1 MLEDR
6 RPPISFARL
15 GGLNGLKISRA
26 AFAVMLKYSDVLD
39 DFVALKDE
47 ITVQAELESDP
58 STKQKN
64 LMAHIKTVPHADV
77 TLRRWES
84 ASRMRQ
90 WINEKKQTLA
100 NEQENSVKKEIRAKK
115 LKEAL
120 EAKKQQEIA
129 KLKSFEEQLK
139 KLEKWLKDNEN
150 KVDPLM
156 ESIKPILDGLSSDN
170 ITEFTHRCVSDEN
183 RQVIEKG
190 LEVLCSLFCQK
201 EPEDLLKNPKDLV
214 KKLKEL

>member
-77 TLRRWES
+77 ILRRWES

-120 EAKKQQEIA
+120 EAKKQQIIA

-139 KLEKWLKDNEN
+139 KLEKWLKENE
-150 KVDPLM
+150 KEVDPLM
-156 ESIKPILDGLSSDN
+156 ESIKPILEGLSK
-170 ITEFTHRCVSDEN
+170 RCSF
-183 RQVIEKG
+183 
-190 LEVLCSLFCQK
+190 VL
-201 EPEDLLKNPKDLV
+201 
-214 KKLKEL
+214 